1 MNVHHLNNMY
11 AFRIKSTA
19 DLLGIPDRAL
29 GDICRADG
37 DSAGLL
43 TFPAYDF
50 NAGWDGA
57 PEWAQALTK
66 RFDWKDLMNIL
77 DDLRI
82 WAARIRDNREQSRE
96 AEVYCFQD
104 KLKKMHE
111 EARAEATRVLWQHEK
126 GTNLDF
132 HVRLGDEAHVDA
144 ESRRGGK
151 IRAHVYIK
159 YNWKSRVGSEF
170 CVSKV
175 SRKSVVNLDAEIVR
189 NPVLAEQGV
198 TVRKMYGWGTVAK
211 PYISILERNK
221 KVEIESLIEDN
232 RTVSEAESLC
242 SHFDDLIDRA
252 KRNKPIHFHYYL
264 LQHDTLLDSDGYQLQ
279 ATAYKYDQAVSN
291 MNRLIRNEVID
302 SLLD

>member
-11 AFRIKSTA
+11 AFRIKHTA
-19 DLLGIPDRAL
+19 DLLGIPDNAL
-29 GDICRADG
+29 GDICHSEG
-37 DSAGLL
+37 
-43 TFPAYDF
+43 TFKLPEYDF
-50 NAGWDGA
+50 NVGWDDA

-66 RFDWKDLMNIL
+66 RFEWKDLLEIL
-77 DDLRI
+77 RDI
-82 WAARIRDNREQSRE
+82 NNWAARIRDNREKSRE
-96 AEVYCFQD
+96 AEVYCFKD

-111 EARAEATRVLWQHEK
+111 EARAEATRTLWTHEK

-132 HVRLGDEAHVDA
+132 HVRLGADAHVDA

-151 IRAHVYIK
+151 TRAHVYIK
-159 YNWKSRVGSEF
+159 YNWKTRVGAEF

-175 SRKSVVNLDAEIVR
+175 SRKSVVNLDAEIIK
-189 NPVLAEQGV
+189 NPVLSEQGV
-198 TVRKMYGWGTVAK
+198 TVRKMYGWGPVAK

-221 KVEIESLIEDN
+221 KIEIESLIEDN
-232 RTVSEAESLC
+232 RTVSEAEALC

-264 LQHDTLLDSDGYQLQ
+264 LQHDTLLDSDGYELQ

>member
-11 AFRIKSTA
+11 AFRIKHTA
-19 DLLGIPDRAL
+19 DLLGIPDMVL
-29 GDICRADG
+29 GDICRDG
-37 DSAGLL
+37 GSFKL
-43 TFPAYDF
+43 PEYDIDV
-50 NAGWDGA
+50 GWDGA

-66 RFDWKDLMNIL
+66 RFEWEDLVGVLKDINT
-77 DDLRI
+77 
-82 WAARIRDNREQSRE
+82 WAARIRDNREKSRE
-96 AEVYCFQD
+96 ADVYCFQD

-111 EARAEATRVLWQHEK
+111 EARAEATRVLWSHEK
-126 GTNLDF
+126 GTNIDF
-132 HVRLGDEAHVDA
+132 HVRLGDEARVDS
-144 ESRRGGK
+144 ESRGGK
-151 IRAHVYIK
+151 IRAHVYVK
-159 YNWKSRVGSEF
+159 YNWSARVGSEF
-170 CVSKV
+170 CISKV
-175 SRKSVVNLDAEIVR
+175 SRKSVVNLDAEIIK

-198 TVRKMYGWGTVAK
+198 TVRKMYGWGPVAK

-221 KVEIESLIEDN
+221 KIEIESLIEDN
-232 RTVSEAESLC
+232 RTVSEAEALC

-264 LQHDTLLDSDGYQLQ
+264 LQHDTLLDSEDYLLE